1 MVLWN
6 IKLQNDLKA
15 VGNLWKS
22 FCKAA
27 THLFSREWKYCTCMC
42 CKESEVFPFSLS
54 IQLMFASRVVLKESG
69 VAVST
74 HKCVD
79 QIRARL
85 QTPLQSCWQHQT
97 HSSERQTPGESK
109 CWWRSSHWSVMYLIY
124 VILKVLR
131 NNLETT
137 TSTKACRRV
146 HPLLWNVLF
155 GTCHDS
161 ENEKRSEW
169 NSSSA
174 NPSSDP
180 RKPGSSAA
188 KQAKTNV
195 FLGFTWQSI
204 KQHQCYLPSISSSHV
219 TFQKLNQTT
228 PKALPHS
235 ASKCQSLCSAPYIF
249 IWYF

>member
-1 MVLWN
+1 MKILYLHVLQRKWS
-6 IKLQNDLKA
+6 L
-15 VGNLWKS
+15 
-22 FCKAA
+22 
-27 THLFSREWKYCTCMC
+27 
-42 CKESEVFPFSLS
+42 PFSLS
-54 IQLMFASRVVLKESG
+54 IQLMFASRVVLKESD

-79 QIRARL
+79 QIRARH

-137 TSTKACRRV
+137 TKACRRV

-195 FLGFTWQSI
+195 FLGFTCQSI

-228 PKALPHS
+228 PKVLPHS